1 MKKVLLCL
9 LFLTGFALHAYA
21 SDSTTLC
28 FDKATT
34 LEQKSNCYQAEIVKE
49 KKRLNA
55 AYNRLIKDR
64 DPASLAALNQ
74 SQKDWIKWRDENFNF
89 LTEQVAGE
97 AETVLAIGDGFLLD
111 AITSQANLL
120 ESVAAAEGR

>member
-21 SDSTTLC
+21 SDSATLC

-97 AETVLAIGDGFLLD
+97 AETVLVIGDGFLLD

>member
-9 LFLTGFALHAYA
+9 PFLTGFALHAHA

-97 AETVLAIGDGFLLD
+97 AETVLVIGDGFLLD

>member
-1 MKKVLLCL
+1 MKKVVTCL
-9 LFLTGFALHAYA
+9 LLLTSVATQAQTRDA
-21 SDSTTLC
+21 STQC

-34 LEQKSNCYQAEIVKE
+34 LEQKSNCYQTEIVKE

-64 DPASLAALNQ
+64 DPASLVALNQ

-97 AETVLAIGDGFLLD
+97 AETVFVIGDGFLLD

>member
-1 MKKVLLCL
+1 MKKVLVCL
-9 LFLTGFALHAYA
+9 PILAGFASHAQA
-21 SDSTTLC
+21 SDASTQC
-28 FDKATT
+28 FNKAIT
-34 LEQKSNCYQAEIVKE
+34 LEQKSNCYQAEIVKQ

-97 AETVLAIGDGFLLD
+97 AETVLVIGDGFLLD
-111 AITSQANLL
+111 ATTSQANLL